1 MRDIGKLLSTYRK
14 KAGLTQPQ
22 LAEELKKNGVEI
34 GYRSIST
41 WEKNV
46 CEPSVTVFL
55 NICKILNIPD
65 VMEAYFGENTSN
77 PLNKLNEAGYKKVV
91 EYVSL
96 LEGFNN
102 GEYLKD
108 RSVTYGSEEKGS
120 TTNVDFTIMSKLIRI
135 YDTRVSAGNGNFL
148 DGDGYDEV
156 NRIEYNVPEGADFGV
171 RISGD
176 SMTPRYADGQVVWV
190 HQQETLEEGQ
200 IGIFELNNEC
210 YCKMLGYKD
219 QKPQLISLNST
230 KYSPKIVQETDS
242 FRTFG
247 RVIN

>member
-1 MRDIGKLLSTYRK
+1 MRDIGILLSTYRK

-65 VMEAYFGENTSN
+65 VMEAYFGENASN
-77 PLNKLNEAGYKKVV
+77 PLNNLNEAGHKKVE

-102 GEYLKD
+102 GAYLKD

-120 TTNVDFTIMSKLIRI
+120 ATIVDFTTMSKLIRI
-135 YDTRVSAGNGNFL
+135 
-148 DGDGYDEV
+148 
-156 NRIEYNVPEGADFGV
+156 
-171 RISGD
+171 
-176 SMTPRYADGQVVWV
+176 
-190 HQQETLEEGQ
+190 
-200 IGIFELNNEC
+200 
-210 YCKMLGYKD
+210 
-219 QKPQLISLNST
+219 
-230 KYSPKIVQETDS
+230 
-242 FRTFG
+242 
-247 RVIN
+247 

>member
-14 KAGLTQPQ
+14 KARLTQPQ

-65 VMEAYFGENTSN
+65 VMEAYFGENTNN
-77 PLNKLNEAGYKKVV
+77 PLNNLNEAGHKKVV

-108 RSVTYGSEEKGS
+108 RSVTYRSEEK
-120 TTNVDFTIMSKLIRI
+120 
-135 YDTRVSAGNGNFL
+135 
-148 DGDGYDEV
+148 
-156 NRIEYNVPEGADFGV
+156 
-171 RISGD
+171 
-176 SMTPRYADGQVVWV
+176 
-190 HQQETLEEGQ
+190 
-200 IGIFELNNEC
+200 EL
-210 YCKMLGYKD
+210 
-219 QKPQLISLNST
+219 
-230 KYSPKIVQETDS
+230 
-242 FRTFG
+242 F
-247 RVIN
+247 